1 MLGLKVPTESRRKSL
16 SSFLLV
22 PPTSHLST
30 LHANSEEARE
40 LGNTPS
46 KDAGGVSV
54 AAMRNVKSREQAE
67 SLLPYLWSPTVPLLH
82 IIVGPGSDLLHHHPP
97 GPGSGPHTSCFL
109 CYRPGSGLLHHLYPL
124 SQLAGSVLSA

>member
-40 LGNTPS
+40 LGKHSQQGCRGGICRSDEKCVKPLADRIPASIPLVPHCSVGKEFTGL
-46 KDAGGVSV
+46 AGV
-54 AAMRNVKSREQAE
+54 
-67 SLLPYLWSPTVPLLH
+67 LW
-82 IIVGPGSDLLHHHPP
+82 D
-97 GPGSGPHTSCFL
+97 HTSAGQYFGRARMTGNN
-109 CYRPGSGLLHHLYPL
+109 YDGYFYDGTYYDGIQHHGII
-124 SQLAGSVLSA
+124 S

>member
-54 AAMRNVKSREQAE
+54 AAMRNV
-67 SLLPYLWSPTVPLLH
+67 
-82 IIVGPGSDLLHHHPP
+82 
-97 GPGSGPHTSCFL
+97 
-109 CYRPGSGLLHHLYPL
+109 
-124 SQLAGSVLSA
+124 